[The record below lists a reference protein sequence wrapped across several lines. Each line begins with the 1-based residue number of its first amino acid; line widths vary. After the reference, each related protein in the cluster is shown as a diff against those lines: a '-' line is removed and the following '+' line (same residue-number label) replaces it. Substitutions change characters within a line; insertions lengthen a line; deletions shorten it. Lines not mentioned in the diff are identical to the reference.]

1 MGKLLLIKVLF
12 LAALTSLSAQ
22 KISCPLAT
30 DSTWSDKRSPFKK
43 YRNKT
48 TFIFETGF
56 KDTISVSIDSK
67 LVAKRYM
74 ETEDGYNIVARGNIT
89 VTRPRIGKVV
99 MSAANSTCA
108 EFILKLGY
116 SYAYISRD
124 ESGRWF
130 VTYSNYERAYF

>member
-1 MGKLLLIKVLF
+1 MIKLLLVNVLF
-12 LAALTSLSAQ
+12 LIVLTPLLAQ
-22 KISCPLAT
+22 KIGCLPAT
-30 DSTWSDKRSPFKK
+30 GSTWADKRSPFKK

-74 ETEDGYNIVARGNIT
+74 ETEDGYTVVICTIT

-99 MSAANSTCA
+99 MKATNSTCT
-108 EFILKLGY
+108 EFTLRLGY

>member
-1 MGKLLLIKVLF
+1 MIKLLLIKVLF
-12 LAALTSLSAQ
+12 LIALTPLSAQ
-22 KISCPLAT
+22 KISCPPAA
-30 DSTWSDKRSPFKK
+30 DSTWADKRSPFKK

-67 LVAKRYM
+67 LIVKRYM
-74 ETEDGYNIVARGNIT
+74 ETEDGYTAVIGTIT

-99 MSAANSTCA
+99 MKATNSTCA
-108 EFILKLGY
+108 EFILRSGY

-124 ESGRWF
+124 ESGRWL